1 MLVLVLFVALVLFA
15 VVVAVVV
22 IAATIA
28 AVRRDGH
35 GAIARDPAYDSR
47 RPRL

>member
-1 MLVLVLFVALVLFA
+1 MFVLVLLLALVL
-15 VVVAVVV
+15 VAVVV
-22 IAATIA
+22 AATIA

-35 GAIARDPAYDSR
+35 GAIAADPAYDSR